1 MSWAVHESGPTVV
14 VRITGVRAL
23 RLTPEE
29 ARELAVALLVS
40 AEGLTPAG
48 AKNNDGFWGT
58 RFEVQKRSNRAR
70 RELDKTAATELDG
83 PEPRER
89 VD

>member
-1 MSWAVHESGPTVV
+1 MSWAVHESGPAVV

-40 AEGLTPAG
+40 AEDCALG
-48 AKNNDGFWGT
+48 AREGENGF
-58 RFEVQKRSNRAR
+58 AR
-70 RELDKTAATELDG
+70 GAAYLSTELDTSG
-83 PEPRER
+83 AKGQACP
-89 VD
+89 